1 MKGQRDT
8 QTIEIKEAQKTINDL
23 EKQISANISELE
35 QEKTQRAAGEDQ
47 LKSLAEELAA
57 VKGQRDTQTIEIAG
71 AHKMVDDLKQQVSV
85 KISELEQEK
94 MQRAAGADQL
104 KTLAEELASVKRE
117 RDIQAIG
124 KAEAKE
130 KIELTLL
137 QLHQTEEELESI
149 FLATK
154 ANKNELEEL
163 KQKLSAK
170 TSELE
175 KECSTAAQRYE
186 ALQGER
192 DIQAKE
198 KAEAIAET
206 QLTLLQLHQVQE
218 ELENYFM
225 QTRHAEQIVVAQQDQ
240 LMRAQALI
248 TRLLP
253 ESALSALIKPIGIEV
268 LPPSPTTTDVQ
279 TNSLLRSY
287 STSLRRASAL
297 LQRAIRG

>member
-1 MKGQRDT
+1 M
-8 QTIEIKEAQKTINDL
+8 
-23 EKQISANISELE
+23 
-35 QEKTQRAAGEDQ
+35 
-47 LKSLAEELAA
+47 
-57 VKGQRDTQTIEIAG
+57 KGQRDTQTIEIAG

-240 LMRAQALI
+240 LMGPSLI

-253 ESALSALIKPIGIEV
+253 ESALSALIKPIGIEYCPLPQRRLMCRQILYSEAIPPVCAV
-268 LPPSPTTTDVQ
+268 LQRCCSEPSGV
-279 TNSLLRSY
+279 
-287 STSLRRASAL
+287 SAL
-297 LQRAIRG
+297 ALANGQSIRKAEV